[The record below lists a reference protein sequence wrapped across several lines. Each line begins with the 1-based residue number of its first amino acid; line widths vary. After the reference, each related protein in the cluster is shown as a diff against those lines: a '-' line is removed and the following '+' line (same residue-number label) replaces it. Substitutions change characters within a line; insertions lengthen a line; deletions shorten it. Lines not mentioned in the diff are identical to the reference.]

1 MKQRIALVAVSA
13 LTTGLFSVVSAP
25 VANAAAAD
33 VVVEA
38 NAAAGTAASSHLTGS
53 GESQGNISGTV
64 TVTDGT
70 GAVTMFSNGILAL
83 DALAPTTNT
92 KFTVL
97 TVTGGTFSS
106 VTTGGAITTSTIA
119 AGAVGARFGVL
130 ATPTAAGTN
139 MVIRSFNDATAA
151 TASTGGTAVAVV
163 TVTVVPSLSLGANA
177 GAAAVSATAP
187 ASFGIV
193 GTPVATQAA
202 QTAVMY
208 DSGTL
213 SLRLSRGT
221 TAATRFGVV
230 TVSGGTIVGHVGG
243 GTLTGLTTYGHNGET
258 GILIRPSAAGTS
270 LVVKYF
276 NNATAAT
283 SSTGGTEI
291 DKLTVTVTTA
301 ANAGTWSASNSR
313 VQAKVLANAAV
324 AAVTSNADEAAAPY
338 VPNGSAGIVAFSLN
352 DAQNQ
357 PMSTSTLVSATAT
370 NGAVVSLDGVTYNTA
385 ISGTYGGTFGNVYVA
400 QGVANTPVTSTVVT
414 LSVGGTVY
422 ATKNFKLV
430 GDVASITLS
439 KAKIG
444 KAGAANAA
452 GFALEVKDS
461 AGNLISDI
469 TPSASASSIN
479 ASVNAV
485 TPAASVNDDTAA
497 QAFTCSAVRG
507 TSTITYTFTNAA
519 NVRITSNALPVVC
532 AGDPLKYTAS
542 LDKASYAQGSIAT
555 LTISA
560 TDADGKPVS
569 DYSLLGTAGS
579 PLAITCGT
587 QMTAVTAPVNN
598 SDVFTSG
605 VKTYRYAVGTTAGSY
620 NCVVDLTAWNA
631 SSTPQSAIT
640 VAYAITGDGGTS
652 NADVLK
658 AIVSLIASINKQIA
672 ALQKALLRR

>member
-1 MKQRIALVAVSA
+1 MALHVCVRGIGIRRSKDLRARSRKFLNLTKERKNMSTKTMKQRIALVAVSA
-13 LTTGLFSVVSAP
+13 LTAGLFSVVSSP
-25 VANAAAAD
+25 VANAAVGD
-33 VVVEA
+33 LTVED
-38 NAAAGTAASSHLTGS
+38 NAGTAVVNATAGS
-53 GESQGNISGTV
+53 GKSFGLISG
-64 TVTDGT
+64 
-70 GAVTMFSNGILAL
+70 
-83 DALAPTTNT
+83 
-92 KFTVL
+92 
-97 TVTGGTFSS
+97 
-106 VTTGGAITTSTIA
+106 
-119 AGAVGARFGVL
+119 AGAVSTT
-130 ATPTAAGTN
+130 AT
-139 MVIRSFNDATAA
+139 V
-151 TASTGGTAVAVV
+151 
-163 TVTVVPSLSLGANA
+163 
-177 GAAAVSATAP
+177 
-187 ASFGIV
+187 
-193 GTPVATQAA
+193 
-202 QTAVMY
+202 VMY

-213 SLRLSRGT
+213 TVHADGDT
-221 TAATRFGVV
+221 TNTVV
-230 TVSGGTIVGHVGG
+230 TVSGGTITAFAGTA
-243 GTLTGLTTYGHNGET
+243 TLTGLTTIGST
-258 GILIRPSAAGTS
+258 GNQDFSIAIRPTAAGTPV
-270 LVVKYF
+270 VVKSYR
-276 NNATAAT
+276 NT
-283 SSTGGTEI
+283 TGGT
-291 DKLTVTVTTA
+291 LTAITGGTLVDTITATVATA
-301 ANAGTWSASNSR
+301 ANAGTFSASNSR

-352 DAQNQ
+352 DAQSR
-357 PMSTSTLVSATAT
+357 PMSTSTVVSATAT

-385 ISGTYGGTFGNVYVA
+385 ITGTYGGTFGNVYVA